1 LVRCPSA
8 RPEVV
13 ILRTGPRQDYAFKR
27 QFYEFCRN
35 DDDDDET
42 KQTLERRLQ
51 TNLFNEGLGETD
63 DLVEAPP
70 SQGVPG
76 VSAAEV
82 IAASNRRC
90 VQLAGEEPDK
100 PFKETAFAED
110 SKLQAICGI
119 MLRDEVSDQFAANV
133 GNDLP
138 EPRLEIAAHRAGKI
152 SIAILHAGRRFAVF
166 RRENGELAFGT
177 WFGGLLKHAEA
188 FIPYIS
194 TAGKMCERSDLH

>member
-1 LVRCPSA
+1 LQRTFAA
-8 RPEVV
+8 RRDTRNSYNR
-13 ILRTGPRQDYAFKR
+13 RTA
-27 QFYEFCRN
+27 
-35 DDDDDET
+35 DDDDGET

-152 SIAILHAGRRFAVF
+152 SIAILNAGRRFAVF
-166 RRENGELAFGT
+166 RRENGELALGT

-188 FIPYIS
+188 FIPYKHS
-194 TAGKMCERSDLH
+194 R

>member
-1 LVRCPSA
+1 M
-8 RPEVV
+8 
-13 ILRTGPRQDYAFKR
+13 
-27 QFYEFCRN
+27 
-35 DDDDDET
+35 
-42 KQTLERRLQ
+42 
-51 TNLFNEGLGETD
+51 
-63 DLVEAPP
+63 
-70 SQGVPG
+70 
-76 VSAAEV
+76 SAAEV

-152 SIAILHAGRRFAVF
+152 SIAILNAGRRFAVY
-166 RRENGELAFGT
+166 RRENGELALGT

-188 FIPYIS
+188 FIPYKHS
-194 TAGKMCERSDLH
+194 R